1 MSKSDSTGKFK
12 RAKLRHKLF
21 TLGPDF
27 LLRGRLRERHLKN
40 EIALRHF
47 AVRLPRWRSELGTLR
62 IGHLSDLHFGDLMP
76 PERVAEIVAV
86 AKAAARTRS
95 PSTPQR
101 RRRLRTPPQRPQ

>member
-1 MSKSDSTGKFK
+1 MSKSGSTGKFR

-40 EIALRHF
+40 EIARRHF
-47 AVRLPRWRSELGTLR
+47 EVRLPTWRAELGTLR

-76 PERVAEIVAV
+76 PERVEEIVSS
-86 AKAAARTRS
+86 KEPTPARS
-95 PSTPQR
+95 LPAWMLISA
-101 RRRLRTPPQRPQ
+101 